1 MKTLFFFIV
10 LSLSLTL
17 NAQLTK
23 GNWLVGGT
31 ANFETSTSIVEN
43 NAGSESK
50 STSIGFQLLPNL
62 GYFIAKRFAVGLD
75 ISVFF
80 GNPEGS
86 NNSNWNLGGGPF
98 IRYYFLENDNLINIF
113 GETYFTY
120 SSGFSDRNNNT
131 KSTTLGF
138 SSGGVL
144 FFNSSVGL
152 ELSLNYVTSA
162 TERNN
167 GRDSKWNRFF
177 LGLGF
182 QIHLEK

>member
-1 MKTLFFFIV
+1 MKTLFFFIA
-10 LSLSLTL
+10 LCLCLTL

-43 NAGSESK
+43 NAGGESK
-50 STSIGFQLLPNL
+50 STSFGFQLLPNL
-62 GYFIAKRFAVGLD
+62 GYFVADRFAVGLD
-75 ISVFF
+75 VSVFF

-86 NNSNWNLGGGPF
+86 DNSNWSLGGGPF
-98 IRYYFLENDNLINIF
+98 MRYYFLENDNLINIF

-120 SSGFSDRNNNT
+120 SSGLNDIDND
-131 KSTTLGF
+131 KWTTLGF

-152 ELSLNYVTSA
+152 ELSLNYVTIS
-162 TERNN
+162 TKRDN
-167 GRDSKWNRFF
+167 GRDSTWNRFF
-177 LGLGF
+177 LGIGF